1 MTTLVVGG
9 TGFLG
14 SRVCKELAAQ
24 GKPVAALVRSADDPA
39 KVAPLRE
46 AGVQLVEGDLKD
58 GASLERA
65 CQGMESIVS
74 TASASISRQ
83 SGDDIETVDRDGQKR
98 LVDAAKSAGVSRFV
112 YISFSSNLTTEA
124 PLTGIKREVERY
136 IMDSGI
142 GYTILRCAFLME
154 VMVHPIMGFDAANG
168 KAVVYGTGETGLS
181 LVSMDDVAKMV
192 ALCLDRADAANAVIE
207 FGGPEAVTQHQ
218 IVAVFEEAAGRR
230 FEVQH
235 VPEEA
240 LVTQWQTTEDPL
252 WRSLNALTV
261 DYAHG
266 DVIDMAATLKQ
277 YPMDLSTVRD
287 YASKV
292 VASPS

>member
-14 SRVCKELAAQ
+14 SRVCRELAAQ
-24 GKPVAALVRSADDPA
+24 GKAVAALVRGGDDDA
-39 KVAPLRE
+39 KVAPLRD

-58 GASLERA
+58 ADSLARA
-65 CQGMESIVS
+65 CQGIDAIVS
-74 TASASISRQ
+74 TASASLSRQ
-83 SGDDIETVDRDGQKR
+83 SGDNIQTVDLDGQKR
-98 LVDAAKSAGVSRFV
+98 LIDAAKGAGVARFV

-136 IMDSGI
+136 LMDSGV
-142 GYTILRCAFLME
+142 GYTILRCGFLME
-154 VMVHPIMGFDAANG
+154 VMVHPIMGFDFANG

-192 ALCLDRADAANAVIE
+192 ALCLDTAEAANSIIE

-218 IVAVFEEAAGRR
+218 IVAVFEEVAGRP
-230 FEVQH
+230 FETQH
-235 VPEEA
+235 VPEDA
-240 LVTQWQTTEDPL
+240 LVTQWQDTEDPL
-252 WRSLNALTV
+252 WKSLNALTV

-266 DVIDMAATLKQ
+266 DVIDMSATLQ
-277 YPMDLSTVRD
+277 RFPLTLGTVRD

-292 VASPS
+292 VSSPS

>member
-1 MTTLVVGG
+1 MTTLVVGA
-9 TGFLG
+9 TGLLG

-24 GKPVAALVRSADDPA
+24 GKPVTAMVRGGDDPA
-39 KVAPLRE
+39 KVDALRA
-46 AGVQLVEGDLKD
+46 AGVDTVEGDLKD
-58 GASLERA
+58 AASLERA
-65 CQGMESIVS
+65 CQGMDAVVS

-98 LVDAAKSAGVSRFV
+98 LIDAAKGAGVSRFV
-112 YISFSSNLTTEA
+112 YISFSSNLTTEGQ
-124 PLTGIKREVERY
+124 LTAIKREVERY
-136 IMDSGI
+136 IIDSGV

-154 VMVHPIMGFDAANG
+154 VMVHPIMGFDFANG

-192 ALCLDRADAANAVIE
+192 ALCLDSAAAANAVIE
-207 FGGPEAVTQHQ
+207 FGGAEAITQHQ
-218 IVAVFEEAAGRR
+218 IVAVFEEVAGRP
-230 FEVQH
+230 FETQH

-240 LVTQWQTTEDPL
+240 VVAQWQGTEDPL

-266 DVIDMAATLKQ
+266 DVIDMAATLQ
-277 YPMDLSTVRD
+277 QFPLQLSTVRD

-292 VASPS
+292 LASPS